1 MRNSAIRMAE
11 RNLTEKRNVTPE
23 MAIKYFRENGIEIDE
38 KLAENLLDLMYFFAK
53 LSVDQYVKEISG
65 TH

>member
-1 MRNSAIRMAE
+1 MAE
-11 RNLTEKRNVTPE
+11 KDLAEKRKVTPE

-53 LSVDQYVKEISG
+53 LSVDQYIKEVSD
-65 TH
+65 TQ

>member
-1 MRNSAIRMAE
+1 MRSKRKDMADK
-11 RNLTEKRNVTPE
+11 NLAEKRNVTPE
-23 MAIKYFRENGIEIDE
+23 MAIKYFRENGIEIDD

-53 LSVDQYVKEISG
+53 LSVDQYIKEVSD

>member
-1 MRNSAIRMAE
+1 MADK
-11 RNLTEKRNVTPE
+11 NLAEKRNVTPE
-23 MAIKYFRENGIEIDE
+23 MAIKYFRENGIEIDD

-53 LSVDQYVKEISG
+53 LSVDQYIKEVSD

>member
-1 MRNSAIRMAE
+1 MAE
-11 RNLTEKRNVTPE
+11 KDLAEKRNVTPE

-53 LSVDQYVKEISG
+53 LSVDQYIKEVSD
-65 TH
+65 TL